1 MWKLRSAVIA
11 RTLEHIYLGFGSNL
25 GDRYTFFERALA
37 LLKSEDFIILRIS
50 DLYETEPWG
59 GAQGDEYLNAVIEL
73 ERKGAAQDLLSVTQ
87 KIETQLGRSHESRY
101 APRTCDL
108 DILLWGNNTINQPEL
123 IIPHPKLAQRR
134 FVLRPLC
141 DLIPD
146 MLHPVMQKTF
156 RALLASV
163 RDDLDVKLY
172 IPKTEPSQL

>member
-1 MWKLRSAVIA
+1 MWKLRSAVIE
-11 RTLEHIYLGFGSNL
+11 RTPEHIYLGFGSNL
-25 GDRYTFFERALA
+25 GDRYAFFERALA

-59 GAQGDEYLNAVIEL
+59 GAQGGKYLNAVIEL
-73 ERKGAAQDLLSVTQ
+73 ERKGTAQDLLSVTQ

-108 DILLWGNNTINQPEL
+108 DILLWGSETINQPDL
-123 IIPHPKLAQRR
+123 IIPHPKQAERR

-156 RALLASV
+156 RILFATVCDNLEV
-163 RDDLDVKLY
+163 E
-172 IPKTEPSQL
+172 KTGS